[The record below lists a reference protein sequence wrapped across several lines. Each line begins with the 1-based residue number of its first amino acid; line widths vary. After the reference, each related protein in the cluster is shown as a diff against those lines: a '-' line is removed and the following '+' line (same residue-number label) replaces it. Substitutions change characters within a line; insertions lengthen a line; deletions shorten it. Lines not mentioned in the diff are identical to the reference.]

1 MSYDT
6 NRQFRYY
13 LQRETYE
20 NNPAWHWCFC
30 NDVLIHKRAIEH
42 FKSYSSL
49 RPNGTAIE
57 NVIMRDP
64 SKSYL
69 VERHLGGVF
78 KCSWPLLQK
87 LNKSGFPTV
96 RRSCFTQS
104 SELMCQTHQDI
115 DWSTFAFERTLCLFQ
130 IRKRGMRCRSS
141 NPRVVKTI
149 RLRRAGL
156 EPWLYQ
162 TNIKVPIRNMTNME
176 MVKWL
181 KD

>member
-1 MSYDT
+1 MVKSLLWRLLFHGRAFVSWYKGSLLLWT
-6 NRQFRYY
+6 TVQVTHVTYMIQAGNWGIQYY
-13 LQRETYE
+13 LRRETYE

-30 NDVLIHKRAIEH
+30 NDFLINKRAIEH
-42 FKSYSSL
+42 NKSYSSL

-104 SELMCQTHQDI
+104 SELICKTHQDI
-115 DWSTFAFERTLCLFQ
+115 DAIGQHWH
-130 IRKRGMRCRSS
+130 
-141 NPRVVKTI
+141 
-149 RLRRAGL
+149 
-156 EPWLYQ
+156 
-162 TNIKVPIRNMTNME
+162 
-176 MVKWL
+176 L
-181 KD
+181 KGICACFR

>member
-1 MSYDT
+1 MIQAC
-6 NRQFRYY
+6 NWGIQYY

-20 NNPAWHWCFC
+20 NNPAWHWCFY
-30 NDVLIHKRAIEH
+30 DDFLIQKMAIGH
-42 FKSYSSL
+42 NKSYSSL

-69 VERHLGGVF
+69 VERHLGGLF

-96 RRSCFTQS
+96 RRSCFTSTFFLPNTPRYQ
-104 SELMCQTHQDI
+104 CN
-115 DWSTFAFERTLCLFQ
+115 WSTLAFEGNLCLFQ

-162 TNIKVPIRNMTNME
+162 TNIKVPIRNMTNLEME
-176 MVKWL
+176 KWL
-181 KD
+181 KY